1 MGAQDKPREIIVRGS
16 QHAAGGSPT
25 MGLAARDTQTGAH
38 IWLPSPIK
46 DGDRFTEGREAA
58 EIVARKLLP
67 DGTRLLWSRDT
78 PETYVFTVAGA

>member
-1 MGAQDKPREIIVRGS
+1 MSSGNGPREIVVRGK
-16 QHAAGGSPT
+16 QHTAAGSPT

-46 DGDRFTEGREAA
+46 EGDRFTEGREAA

-67 DGTRLLWSRDT
+67 DGARLLWSRDT
-78 PETYVFTVAGA
+78 PETYVFMVVGA

>member
-1 MGAQDKPREIIVRGS
+1 MSGTDKAREIVVRGK
-16 QHAAGGSPT
+16 QHTAGGSPT

-58 EIVARKLLP
+58 EIVAAKLLP
-67 DGTRLLWSRDT
+67 PGARLLWSRDT
-78 PETYVFTVAGA
+78 AETYVFVVADA